1 MIPEDVFDE
10 MLPRATA
17 WAQQQE
23 RFLLSHREALRLT
36 PREQEI
42 ARRAGVARA
51 EAVRILGVAEIPSP
65 KEADLRQAAGAFGLI
80 SADSVGLALG
90 YGIFMRQDSL
100 NDPKLIAHEL
110 KHVAQYERHGG
121 IPAFFR
127 QYLAEVNQYRY
138 PDAPM
143 EREAIAFAESEF
155 PSRGE

>member
-1 MIPEDVFDE
+1 MIPEDVFHE

-23 RFLLSHREALRLT
+23 RFLLSRHEALRLT
-36 PREQEI
+36 PQEQEI

-51 EAVRILGVAEIPSP
+51 EAVRILGVPEIPSP
-65 KEADLRQAAGAFGLI
+65 EEADLREAAGAFGLI

-90 YGIFMRQDSL
+90 YGIFMRQDCL

-121 IPAFFR
+121 IPAFFQ
-127 QYLAEVNQYRY
+127 QYLAEVNRYRY